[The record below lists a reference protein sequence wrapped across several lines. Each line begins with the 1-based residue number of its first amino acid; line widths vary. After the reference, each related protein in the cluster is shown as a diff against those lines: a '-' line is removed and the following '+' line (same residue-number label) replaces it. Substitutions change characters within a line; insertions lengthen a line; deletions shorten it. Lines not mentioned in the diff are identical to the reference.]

1 MERRIYIP
9 DFVACNFVQNGGYN
23 KLQLKKRH
31 SVNYLLHILVMLEIY
46 ILLALSANQKV
57 GLSGLLSLAQAVFY
71 GIGAYATAIT
81 ITKFGFSYWWALL
94 PTIFACVI
102 VALIFS
108 FIASKVRELY
118 FSLATLALQI
128 IFFSIVYN
136 WIPVTNGS
144 YGISGIPNPEIF
156 GLKINSPGSFAL
168 FGGFWVLITI
178 LFYNWFLKTPICRMI
193 QATRDDQIAVLSL
206 GKNPNYYKRISIIL
220 SAIIAGIAG
229 SMFATYTTYIDP
241 TSFTLDES
249 ILILSIVL
257 IGGAGRI
264 IGPVTGAVIYILL
277 PEVLK
282 FTQMPESIA
291 ANMRMILFGLLLVII
306 VRFKPKGIFG
316 KYLIQ

>member
-1 MERRIYIP
+1 M
-9 DFVACNFVQNGGYN
+9 
-23 KLQLKKRH
+23 
-31 SVNYLLHILVMLEIY
+31 NYLLHISVMLEIY

-81 ITKFGFSYWWALL
+81 ITKFGFSYWLAL
-94 PTIFACVI
+94 PTAMLTCVI
-102 VALIFS
+102 VALLFS
-108 FIASKVRELY
+108 FIAGKVRELY

-128 IFFSIVYN
+128 IFFSVVYN

-144 YGISGIPNPEIF
+144 YGISGISTPEIF
-156 GLKINSPGSFAL
+156 GLKINTPGSFAL
-168 FGGFWVLITI
+168 FGGFWVLVVF
-178 LFYNWFLKTPICRMI
+178 LFYSWFLKTPISRLI

-206 GKNPNYYKRISIIL
+206 GKNPNYYKCISIIL
-220 SAIIAGIAG
+220 SAIVAGIAG
-229 SMFATYTTYIDP
+229 TLYATYATYIDP
-241 TSFTLDES
+241 SSFTLDES

-277 PEVLK
+277 PEFLK
-282 FTQMPESIA
+282 FMQMPDGIA
-291 ANMRMILFGLLLVII
+291 ANMRMILFGLLLVLI

>member
-1 MERRIYIP
+1 M
-9 DFVACNFVQNGGYN
+9 
-23 KLQLKKRH
+23 
-31 SVNYLLHILVMLEIY
+31 NYLLHISVMLEIY

-71 GIGAYATAIT
+71 GVGAYATAIT
-81 ITKFGFSYWWALL
+81 ITKFGFSYWLALPAAML
-94 PTIFACVI
+94 TCVI
-102 VALIFS
+102 VALLFS
-108 FIASKVRELY
+108 FIAGKVRELY

-128 IFFSIVYN
+128 IFFSVAYN

-144 YGISGIPNPEIF
+144 YGISGISNPEIF
-156 GLKINSPGSFAL
+156 GLKINTPGSFAF
-168 FGGFWVLITI
+168 FGGVWVLVVI
-178 LFYNWFLKTPICRMI
+178 LFYGWFLKTPINRMI

-220 SAIIAGIAG
+220 SAVIAGLAG
-229 SMFATYTTYIDP
+229 TLYATYATYIDP

-264 IGPVTGAVIYILL
+264 IGPVTGAIIYILL
-277 PEVLK
+277 PELLK
-282 FTQMPESIA
+282 FMQMPDGIA
-291 ANMRMILFGLLLVII
+291 ANMRIILFGLLLVLI